1 MPRRSIKSSGGRERA
16 FDVLSIMRHETLS
29 LTKAAKRVGT
39 SPRTVFRYAAAAF
52 ERRRGRYY
60 AKPTDHLQ
68 RRVMPVLTPQGL
80 QTVTAGGSRSA
91 SRIGAYWNAVGRF
104 LEGDTGQLAN
114 FTGVTVDGVEFE
126 TDPDAIESFYEEH
139 GHIDFQEYYEP

>member
-1 MPRRSIKSSGGRERA
+1 MPRRPIRSAGGRERA
-16 FDVLSIMRHETLS
+16 FNVLSIMRQEKLS
-29 LTKAAKRVGT
+29 LTRAAKRVGT
-39 SPRTVFRYAAAAF
+39 TQRTVLRYAGEAF
-52 ERRRGRYY
+52 ERRGSRYY
-60 AKPTDHLQ
+60 AKPTDDLQ

-80 QTVTAGGSRSA
+80 QTVTVDGSQPA

-104 LEGDTGQLAN
+104 LEGDAEQLAD
-114 FTGVTVDGVEFE
+114 FTGETVDGVEFE